1 MQYMGIEFL
10 FRPQTRRSRLYEE
23 RLRLETIPDH
33 KLKHY
38 RLPRAMIKSL
48 SEEYGRSSF
57 NNVTERG
64 HAIPPDTQVLVALR
78 FYGKGGFQ
86 SELAAIHGVSRS
98 SVSRIIRHV
107 SEFLCSKA
115 TESMTL
121 PKSRN
126 SICVKFDSNYVYLPT
141 MSTCKDEPL
150 KAVLAPLWPSIFKFC
165 SRSFDKYLKQ
175 EYNSQ
180 HNLKIKIT

>member
-115 TESMTL
+115 AESMTL
-121 PKSRN
+121 PN
-126 SICVKFDSNYVYLPT
+126 
-141 MSTCKDEPL
+141 
-150 KAVLAPLWPSIFKFC
+150 
-165 SRSFDKYLKQ
+165 Q
-175 EYNSQ
+175 
-180 HNLKIKIT
+180 